1 MQNDRLFLYFEGVDY
16 ITDVWVNGEYLGQ
29 NEGIFNSFE
38 FEITHLVD
46 INKENTIIVRDS
58 APKDLR
64 RQCLKNI
71 NSTSR

>member
-1 MQNDRLFLYFEGVDY
+1 MYG
-16 ITDVWVNGEYLGQ
+16 VNGEYLGQ

-46 INKENTIIVRDS
+46 IKKENTIIVRDS
-58 APKDLR
+58 APKGLTGNMWKQIMMR
-64 RQCLKNI
+64 RRCLKNI